1 MAMERFSTILCYE
14 FQQLSK
20 TLDNFLIFLKLLS
33 FFECLKPQ
41 GPENHLYGLIL
52 SFCIVFNCNQYVL
65 NFLISQIL
73 SFLMKF
79 AFFFISE
86 NIFLF
91 PFFLSQWSVNLPW
104 GLLVFCIV
112 AKVNGMSF
120 FNIANFCIFKRLK
133 FFKISCKFSCFLFD
147 YS

>member
-1 MAMERFSTILCYE
+1 MAMKRFSTILCYE
-14 FQQLSK
+14 FQQLLK

-41 GPENHLYGLIL
+41 GPENLLYGLIL
-52 SFCIVFNCNQYVL
+52 SFCIVFSCNQYFF

-73 SFLMKF
+73 TVFLMKF
-79 AFFFISE
+79 AFFFHE
-86 NIFLF
+86 NYF
-91 PFFLSQWSVNLPW
+91 PFFLSQWTVNLLW

-133 FFKISCKFSCFLFD
+133 FKTSCCKFSCFLFD